1 MPKSV
6 LVVAAHPDDEVLG
19 CGGTISRHVDSGD
32 SVFILLVCEGITSR
46 IGADSLSSRNQ
57 LSQLRDSSLKASSQ
71 LGVLDTSFLSLP
83 DNRLDSLNRL
93 DVIQALEKHVTKTK
107 PDIIYTHHSGD
118 VNIDHQ
124 IISHSVITACRPF
137 GEHIVRTILAFEVPS
152 STEWQVPANA
162 NCFAPNHFVN
172 IDSYLEN
179 KLSALHF
186 YHSEMRN
193 WPHTRSYEYVK
204 HLAHLRG
211 AQVGFHAAE
220 AFVVLRSIS

>member
-6 LVVAAHPDDEVLG
+6 LGVAAHPDDEVLG
-19 CGGTISRHVDSGD
+19 CGGTIARHVNSGD
-32 SVFILLVCEGITSR
+32 SVFVLLVCEGITSR
-46 IGADSLSSRNQ
+46 IASDSSSPEHE
-57 LSQLRDSSLKASSQ
+57 LSQLRDSSQKASAQ
-71 LGVLDTSFLSLP
+71 LGVRDTFFLSLP
-83 DNRLDSLNRL
+83 DNRLDALNRL
-93 DVIQALEKHVTKTK
+93 EVIQALEYYVVQIR

-162 NCFAPNHFVN
+162 NCFIPNHFVN
-172 IDSYLEN
+172 IEN
-179 KLSALHF
+179 FLDTKLSALHF

-193 WPHTRSYEYVK
+193 WPHPRSYEYVSY
-204 HLAHLRG
+204 LAHLRG
-211 AQVGFHAAE
+211 SQVGFGAAE
-220 AFVVLRSIS
+220 AFVVLRSIT